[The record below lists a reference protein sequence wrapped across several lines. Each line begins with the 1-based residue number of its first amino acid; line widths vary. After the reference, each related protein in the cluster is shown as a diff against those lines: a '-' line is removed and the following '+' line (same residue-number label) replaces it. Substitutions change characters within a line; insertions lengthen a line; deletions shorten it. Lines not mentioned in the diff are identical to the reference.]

1 VLICNDF
8 PMGNSNVT
16 NDEKKYLKRVGA
28 KIRTLRVERGW
39 TLEQVEEHGWNNWQ
53 HLQKIEAGK
62 NITLVTLRRV
72 AQLFKLD
79 PSELLKGA

>member
-1 VLICNDF
+1 
-8 PMGNSNVT
+8 MGNTNVT
-16 NDEKKYLKRVGA
+16 NEEKKYLKKVGA
-28 KIRTLRVERGW
+28 KIRALRIERGW
-39 TLEQVEEHGWNNWQ
+39 TLEQVEEYGWNNWQ

-79 PSELLKGA
+79 PSELLKGV